1 MIGYSTKRTRHETQL
16 THFGLVANVNHAV
29 ISSANKQRCQLT
41 SDDDWPFTSPDQIA
55 GNNDLPLLWPVGTRP
70 NQHFLR
76 SSPYF
81 ARHNITVP
89 DPMRS
94 IQSASF
100 SCRFTFS
107 KKYHPIDRY
116 LAKGVTISTVG
127 RSLGRVA
134 CTTCSAFL
142 GGSKFPV
149 SRYSQHQKDKTG
161 RMTKLFQHHLLP
173 PFFHLSITCCHTHTH
188 TRAAMHRSHKLIR

>member
-1 MIGYSTKRTRHETQL
+1 MTCHCCGRLEHVQISISCVPARTSHATTSQSRIRCDPFNRL
-16 THFGLVANVNHAV
+16 PFLVA
-29 ISSANKQRCQLT
+29 S
-41 SDDDWPFTSPDQIA
+41 PFQ
-55 GNNDLPLLWPVGTRP
+55 
-70 NQHFLR
+70 
-76 SSPYF
+76 
-81 ARHNITVP
+81 
-89 DPMRS
+89 
-94 IQSASF
+94 
-100 SCRFTFS
+100 

-188 TRAAMHRSHKLIR
+188 TRGHASQP